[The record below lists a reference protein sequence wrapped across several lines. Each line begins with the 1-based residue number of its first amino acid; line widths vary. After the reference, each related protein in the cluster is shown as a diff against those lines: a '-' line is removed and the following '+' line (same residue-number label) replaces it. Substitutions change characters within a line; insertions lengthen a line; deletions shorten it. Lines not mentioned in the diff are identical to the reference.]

1 MSPHEPPSLL
11 IFRIGSIGDTVVS
24 LPCFHAIAR
33 AFPRH
38 RKILLTSTIDVA
50 HASSVESVLE
60 GSGLIDATVYFP
72 MGRGKLAQ
80 SFELARKLRQLNV
93 ATLVYLAPRPSGLPV
108 IRDLVFFRA
117 AGIKD
122 IIGAPLT
129 RALRACRVDPATGEL
144 EYEAERLARSLAGS
158 IPVDLSRPNWDLRL
172 STQERAVAAERLA
185 GLSRSGPLVA
195 LAPGAKIP
203 TKDWGEEHWAG
214 LIGLLQVRIPEM
226 SLVFVGAPGERPL
239 TQRLARIW
247 NGAKRDLSG
256 ELTPRQA
263 AAVLGRCQ
271 VLVCHDSGPMH
282 LAASQGT
289 QCVALFGNYNRPRE
303 WFPFGSGHRVI
314 HDANGVRQIGI
325 ERVAEAVEMAV
336 RELYELS
343 DAAPVCCT
351 P

>member
-1 MSPHEPPSLL
+1 
-11 IFRIGSIGDTVVS
+11 
-24 LPCFHAIAR
+24 
-33 AFPRH
+33 
-38 RKILLTSTIDVA
+38 
-50 HASSVESVLE
+50 
-60 GSGLIDATVYFP
+60 
-72 MGRGKLAQ
+72 
-80 SFELARKLRQLNV
+80 
-93 ATLVYLAPRPSGLPV
+93 
-108 IRDLVFFRA
+108 
-117 AGIKD
+117 
-122 IIGAPLT
+122 
-129 RALRACRVDPATGEL
+129 
-144 EYEAERLARSLAGS
+144 
-158 IPVDLSRPNWDLRL
+158 
-172 STQERAVAAERLA
+172 
-185 GLSRSGPLVA
+185 VA